1 MPRPDP
7 SILVSAKPPGEQ
19 QAAVGAIGA
28 GIALGTVG
36 AVSALSAVE
45 VVQKNTTRPLS
56 RRDAA
61 PPRLPRRPSRS
72 RWRGVY
78 SYQERAAPREVV
90 SHHQEPASLSEPRRF
105 ATTPFSR
112 KALLPDGWFAIWRD
126 YTWPLPLGLIFS
138 AAGVAHFALAPAFV
152 RRHDN
157 TDSFSRM

>member
-1 MPRPDP
+1 
-7 SILVSAKPPGEQ
+7 
-19 QAAVGAIGA
+19 
-28 GIALGTVG
+28 
-36 AVSALSAVE
+36 
-45 VVQKNTTRPLS
+45 
-56 RRDAA
+56 
-61 PPRLPRRPSRS
+61 
-72 RWRGVY
+72 VY

-90 SHHQEPASLSEPRRF
+90 SHHQEPASLSEPRRAATLESHRHRF

-126 YTWPLPLGLIFS
+126 YTWPVPLGLIFS